1 MRLQILAF
9 FLGIFV
15 SIVAIGQT
23 ELPLTLKTKTGNIE
37 GTLMFPAAKL
47 PVPVAL
53 IIAGSGPTDR
63 DGNNPSMTNNSLKM
77 LAAELAKKGIASL
90 RYDKRGI
97 GLSKSAGGSEK
108 DLRFEN
114 FIEDALD
121 WCKLLKKDISFNQVV
136 VIGHSEGSLIGM
148 VVSQNPEVN
157 KFVSLAGAGF
167 PADQIVREQ
176 LKSQPPAIIAQSS
189 PILDELV
196 KGNTV
201 ENVPVLLNSLFRT
214 SVQPYMIS
222 WFKYDPQKEIA
233 KLNKPVLIVQG
244 TTDIQVSLDNANK
257 LNAANPNSKL
267 VVIEGMNHILKK
279 ADADPIKNTLTY
291 RQPDLPIVGQ
301 LIDSIADFIMSK

>member
-9 FLGIFV
+9 FLGIFI
-15 SIVAIGQT
+15 STLAIGQT

-37 GTLMFPAAKL
+37 GTLMFPVAKL

-77 LAAELAKKGIASL
+77 LATELANKGIASL

-97 GLSKSAGGSEK
+97 GLSKSAATSEK
-108 DLRFEN
+108 ELRFEN
-114 FIEDALD
+114 YIEDALE
-121 WCKLLKKDISFNQVV
+121 WAKLLKKDISFNQII

-148 VVSQNPEVN
+148 VVSQNPEID
-157 KFVSLAGAGF
+157 KYVSLEGAGM
-167 PADQIVREQ
+167 PADQIIREQ
-176 LKSQPPAIIAQSS
+176 LKSQPPAVMTQST

-201 ENVPVLLNSLFRT
+201 ENVPPLLNSLFRT

-244 TTDIQVSLDNANK
+244 TTDIQVSGDNADRLHK
-257 LNAANPNSKL
+257 AKPDSKL
-267 VVIEGMNHILKK
+267 VIINGMNHVLKN
-279 ADADPIKNTLTY
+279 ADADPTKNMLTY
-291 RQPDLPIVGQ
+291 RQPDLSLNTELAKVI
-301 LIDSIADFIMSK
+301 SDFIQNK